1 MIWFFMLSL
10 LTLTLWYL
18 YAQKLQKRR
27 PPGPIGIPILGYLPF
42 IDPKK
47 PYETFAKLSSKY
59 GNIFS
64 VQLGS
69 IYTVVLCDA
78 NNIREALKK
87 EEFTGRAPL
96 FVTHGIM
103 GGYGKENQKSW
114 ATAQP
119 L

>member
-1 MIWFFMLSL
+1 LVLFGILVLSL
-10 LTLTLWYL
+10 WY
-18 YAQKLQKRR
+18 YYTKTLQKGR

-42 IDPKK
+42 IDPRK
-47 PYETFAKLSSKY
+47 PYATFAQLSKKY

-78 NNIREALKK
+78 NIIRDALKK

-103 GGYGKENQKSW
+103 GGYGKKNQKSS
-114 ATAQP
+114 TNG
-119 L
+119 